1 MYNTPGTVQ
10 HDSATMS
17 VAPSMHDD
25 AQFVVADVLSSMAT
39 GVIPAD
45 AKDYTESDDVMD
57 ISTFAPSLLT
67 SAATLSTMTGT
78 TPTSAPSAS
87 PWGFSNQ
94 MNSIPNDNFIH
105 GGGFTPPVI
114 TNATSVPI
122 VTRGVSSSVTG
133 GSVNNRSTA
142 NSDRSTR
149 SNSSSPAPS
158 LASDDGSFGKVN
170 MSLTGPLRRKIPDN
184 ELTAMEREKRKVR
197 RERNKLAAAK
207 CRQKRVDQTN
217 ELVTETEVWEE
228 KNATLQNEIA
238 KLEKQK
244 EQLEFLLQAHKP
256 MCRVA
261 QNNAMNVFPSTTFS
275 SPVTSTFTPSQS
287 KSNAL
292 ETPTTEVVTPT
303 SSLFTFTIDTDT
315 LPSSSLIGS
324 TASCGSEATKDS

>member
-1 MYNTPGTVQ
+1 
-10 HDSATMS
+10 
-17 VAPSMHDD
+17 
-25 AQFVVADVLSSMAT
+25 
-39 GVIPAD
+39 
-45 AKDYTESDDVMD
+45 MD

-67 SAATLSTMTGT
+67 SAATFSTMTGT
-78 TPTSAPSAS
+78 TPTSAPSTM
-87 PWGFSNQ
+87 PWGFNTPI
-94 MNSIPNDNFIH
+94 NSIPNDNFIH

-114 TNATSVPI
+114 TNVPT
-122 VTRGVSSSVTG
+122 VTRGLTMTRSA
-133 GSVNNRSTA
+133 NNRSTI
-142 NSDRSTR
+142 NSERS
-149 SNSSSPAPS
+149 SNNSSPAPS
-158 LASDDGSFGKVN
+158 TASDEGYGKVN
-170 MSLTGPLRRKIPDN
+170 MNLTGPLRRKIPDT
-184 ELTAMEREKRKVR
+184 ELNPNEREKRKVR

-217 ELVTETEVWEE
+217 ELVAETEVWEE

-261 QNNAMNVFPSTTFS
+261 HNNSMNVFPSSTFS
-275 SPVTSTFTPSQS
+275 TVASTFTSSTSQA

-303 SSLFTFTIDTDT
+303 SSLFTFTMDTDS

-324 TASCGSEATKDS
+324 TASCGSEASKVEQSCSDMSSPDSVHNLIAL